1 MPSSL
6 PSFTNNNNIL
16 TIAESLKNNT
26 LLYKFRNLRP
36 PDFLCWPETWFH
48 NPTPSHA
55 PTLDTWKDFTLPPT
69 IVSYP
74 ARWSFSLILGPLHW
88 RLIVSDPA
96 VDRIGRFW
104 PFFLQNVSFIQV
116 TKPQNLFRMVWRYF
130 PQNQPGKLT
139 LGVFQKLLCN
149 SAKSESLLFC

>member
-104 PFFLQNVSFIQV
+104 PFLCKNFLLYRWRSRICFVWCGGILPPKPAGKVDSRCFSEV
-116 TKPQNLFRMVWRYF
+116 T
-130 PQNQPGKLT
+130 
-139 LGVFQKLLCN
+139 
-149 SAKSESLLFC
+149 